1 VFDFFSGSGT
11 TGDAVMTQNA
21 EDGGN
26 RRFICVQLPWR
37 LETPAHLSDGSSID
51 TLAGITKERLR
62 RAAKKIKDE
71 TTMFPSDLGFRVFKL
86 DTSNIQAWDPNPDD
100 LPTTLEASVEHLKT
114 DRTEADI
121 LYELLLKLGLDL
133 CVPIEKRNIADK
145 DVHSIGSGVLIVCL
159 SERITKD
166 EIEPLAQGIVEWRKE
181 LATAGDTTCVFRD
194 SAFADD
200 VAKTNL
206 AAILIQN
213 GIQNVR
219 SL

>member
-1 VFDFFSGSGT
+1 
-11 TGDAVMTQNA
+11 
-21 EDGGN
+21 
-26 RRFICVQLPWR
+26 
-37 LETPAHLSDGSSID
+37 
-51 TLAGITKERLR
+51 
-62 RAAKKIKDE
+62 
-71 TTMFPSDLGFRVFKL
+71 
-86 DTSNIQAWDPNPDD
+86 
-100 LPTTLEASVEHLKT
+100 
-114 DRTEADI
+114 
-121 LYELLLKLGLDL
+121 LDL
-133 CVPIEKRNIADK
+133 CVPIEKRSIADK

-194 SAFADD
+194 SAFVDD

-206 AAILIQN
+206 AAILNQN